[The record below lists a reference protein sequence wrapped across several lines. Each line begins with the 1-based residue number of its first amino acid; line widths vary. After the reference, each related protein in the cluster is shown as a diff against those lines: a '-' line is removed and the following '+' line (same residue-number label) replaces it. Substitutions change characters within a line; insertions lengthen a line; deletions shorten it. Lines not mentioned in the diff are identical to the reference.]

1 MADWVIRLIDWGGYF
16 GVFLLMLMETVFP
29 PVPSEVIMTVAG
41 LRAANGPLTLG
52 GVIAAGTA
60 GAMVGNLAW
69 YLLAQRIGLE
79 RFRHFIERY
88 GRWLTLDWGDVEK
101 IRRAF
106 RRFGGVIVLL
116 GRMTPNLRTFI
127 SVPAGLTR
135 MRLLRFL
142 FWSSIGTAVWSGVLA
157 AIGYALGAR
166 FGEIEAIVGPI
177 SSAVVAAIVLLYA
190 WRQLTWS
197 RRHRGDQR
205 AESPGDA

>member
-16 GVFLLMLMETVFP
+16 GVFLLMLLETVFP

-41 LRAANGPLTLG
+41 LRAANGPLTLV
-52 GVIAAGTA
+52 GVIASGTA

-69 YLLAQRIGLE
+69 YLLARRIGLE
-79 RFRHFIERY
+79 RFCRFIHRY

-106 RRFGGVIVLL
+106 HRFGGVIVLL

-127 SVPAGLTR
+127 SVPAGLTE

-177 SSAVVAAIVLLYA
+177 SSAVVVAIILLYA

-197 RRHRGDQR
+197 RRHRDEPS
-205 AESPGDA
+205 AESPDGT